1 MILHLHYDC
10 NKLKNLRFLNMS
22 EFEEKKKKGILR
34 SNDTESKFWNKINN

>member
-22 EFEEKKKKGILR
+22 EFEEKKGILR
-34 SNDTESKFWNKINN
+34 SNDTESKFWN